1 MNGEK
6 NGVILKFNMQNR
18 PTKNEA
24 DWLQALT
31 QGENIPTHIHH
42 LFGLLPANPRCKM
55 CNAPF
60 KGVGG
65 IFMRVLGRRQSTK
78 NPRYCEPCAFQ
89 ETGGAEVEISMLFA
103 DIRGST
109 SIAEKMSAAEFSK
122 LIGSFFE
129 TATNVLVRADA
140 LIDRLVGDEVIGL
153 FIPGFAGQE
162 HSKRAIQAAQEL
174 LQRLRDGGPLTSQLP
189 VGVGV
194 HTGVAY
200 VGVVQGA
207 DEGITDFTALGDNVN
222 ITARLASQAGAGEI
236 LISDNAYQ
244 AANMEFKGLEQRNLM
259 LKGKSESTKVHVIK
273 SNFG

>member
-1 MNGEK
+1 
-6 NGVILKFNMQNR
+6 
-18 PTKNEA
+18 
-24 DWLQALT
+24 
-31 QGENIPTHIHH
+31 
-42 LFGLLPANPRCKM
+42 M

-65 IFMRVLGRRQSTK
+65 FFMRAIGRRQSTR
-78 NPRYCEPCAFQ
+78 NPRFCEPCAFQ

-109 SIAEKMSAAEFSK
+109 TIAESMSPAAFTK
-122 LIGSFFE
+122 LIRGFYE
-129 TATNVLVRADA
+129 VATDVLVRSDA
-140 LIDRLVGDEVIGL
+140 LVDRLVGDEVIGL

-162 HSKRAIQAAQEL
+162 HSRRAIEAAQEIL
-174 LQRLRDGGPLTSQLP
+174 KRLGDVKPGKSRLP

-222 ITARLASQAGAGEI
+222 IAARLASQAGVGQI
-236 LISDNAYQ
+236 LVSDAAYR
-244 AANMEFKGLEQRNLM
+244 AARVDLGNLENRSLM
-259 LKGKSESTKVHVIK
+259 LKGKSEAITVHVIEP
-273 SNFG
+273 